1 MKRQIVFRD
10 LAVRDLDSQ
19 VAYIADHQDA
29 ETARAYLAAASET
42 IAVIAAHPSIGRV
55 NPYPSQDLGQMRMI
69 RVARFI
75 SHLIFYRVEL
85 GAIEI
90 VRVIHGARDL
100 ENLFDE

>member
-19 VAYIADHQDA
+19 AAYIADHQDA
-29 ETARAYLAAASET
+29 ETARAFLAAANET
-42 IAVIAAHPSIGRV
+42 IAGIAAHPSIGRV
-55 NPYPSQDLGQMRMI
+55 NPYPNQRLGEMRMI

-75 SHLIFYRVEL
+75 SHLIFYRVETD
-85 GAIEI
+85 AIAV

-100 ENLFDE
+100 ANLLDE